1 MSKKWPRVD
10 KLVKQLIRQV
20 DREMDWKEA
29 ELLASAHCDR
39 DLIKSGWSPGTGRVP
54 RGQHWHTT
62 IVTDLDKGTECSL
75 RKSEGN
81 GKV

>member
-1 MSKKWPRVD
+1 MSTKWPGAD
-10 KLVKQLIRQV
+10 KLVKQFIRQV

-29 ELLASAHCDR
+29 ELLASARCDR
-39 DLIKSGWSPGTGRVP
+39 DLIKSGWSPVTDR
-54 RGQHWHTT
+54 
-62 IVTDLDKGTECSL
+62 ILTDLDKGTEYSL